1 MGERWSIAK
10 VSTPAAFL
18 LVVVVGTVPSIAAGS
33 NPSRPDPALAPI
45 RALLNTPANS
55 ISLERAKLTIDH
67 VVDPSIDNAS
77 VARQLGHWA
86 KVVRD
91 RLPASPT
98 IRDKVVTLLSTLY
111 GKGVWNGNHP
121 FSYDLND
128 PLGRDFHNK
137 LLATYLKTRSGNC
150 TSMPIL
156 VAILAE
162 KIGLTVALAT
172 GPQHMLV
179 KFRDDQGNWLD
190 IEATSGGVVD
200 DSFYVRKLE
209 IAPAALKNGIYLRPL
224 TPREAVGAML
234 EPLMASYR
242 RSAPQKVI
250 GVAAMA
256 LQANPKDTSAMIYMA
271 DGYYD
276 LFKQRYADRYPNPQ
290 DIPPADRQDAIRLS
304 RMNPYWAS
312 HAEAL
317 GWEPE
322 TTADK
327 AAYLQSIAHEK
338 ARREDQK

>member
-10 VSTPAAFL
+10 VSASAAFL
-18 LVVVVGTVPSIAAGS
+18 LIAVVAAVPVLAATS
-33 NPSRPDPALAPI
+33 NPSQPDPALAPI
-45 RALLNTPANS
+45 RALLGTPANN

-67 VVDPSIDNAS
+67 VVDPSIDNAT
-77 VARQLGHWA
+77 VARQLDRWA
-86 KVVRD
+86 QVVRE
-91 RLPASPT
+91 RLPANPT

-111 GKGVWNGNHP
+111 GKGAWNGDHP

-190 IEATSGGVVD
+190 IEATSGGVVND
-200 DSFYVRKLE
+200 AFYMRKLE
-209 IAPAALKNGIYLRPL
+209 IAPTALKNGIYLRPL

-234 EPLMASYR
+234 EPLMASYGR
-242 RSAPQKVI
+242 RHPQKVI
-250 GVAAMA
+250 EVAALA

-276 LFKQRYADRYPNPQ
+276 LFKQRYADRYPKPQ

-304 RMNPYWAS
+304 RMNPYWVS

-322 TTADK
+322 APADK
-327 AAYLQSIAHEK
+327 AAYFQSIAREK
-338 ARREDQK
+338 ARRENQK